1 MSDLISF
8 LALIISAITAVPVY
22 RHYLRKA
29 EKNIL
34 TVTDNKVENGI
45 IKLRVVYSNVEY
57 EGIIITNSFIM
68 LTSPQLTNTYTYSN
82 DVASKVWIE
91 PIVFTNKENKSIIL
105 EYELPELSN
114 IELDNVNI
122 IIKTYYIDSK
132 GKNRCDDFNVGLL
145 VRTDN
150 GAIATYV
157 EHVGHILK
165 GEEVLAALK

>member
-1 MSDLISF
+1 MSDFISF

-29 EKNIL
+29 EKTIL

-68 LTSPQLTNTYTYSN
+68 LTSPRLINTYTNSN
-82 DVASKVWIE
+82 DVASKVWME
-91 PIVFTNKENKSIIL
+91 PIVFTNKENKSLIL

-114 IELDNVNI
+114 IEFDNVNI
-122 IIKTYYIDSK
+122 KVKTYYIDSK
-132 GKNRCDDFNVGLL
+132 GKNKCDDFNVGLL

-150 GAIATYV
+150 GVIVSYV
-157 EHVGHILK
+157 EHVGHILSGK
-165 GEEVLAALK
+165 DVLASFK

>member
-1 MSDLISF
+1 M
-8 LALIISAITAVPVY
+8 
-22 RHYLRKA
+22 
-29 EKNIL
+29 
-34 TVTDNKVENGI
+34 
-45 IKLRVVYSNVEY
+45 
-57 EGIIITNSFIM
+57 
-68 LTSPQLTNTYTYSN
+68 
-82 DVASKVWIE
+82 
-91 PIVFTNKENKSIIL
+91 

-165 GEEVLAALK
+165 GEEVLAALKWNVEEIYEI